1 MNNKFYNRQTFNIN
15 NINSRTTTW
24 HTQMGLKVMA
34 GLTKSDGKYNDQ
46 MQMNFFIYIF
56 LQIQKRYNICERGL
70 PNSNKVA
77 LAITSQS

>member
-1 MNNKFYNRQTFNIN
+1 
-15 NINSRTTTW
+15 
-24 HTQMGLKVMA
+24 MGLKVMA